1 MDVDGDGVLDNANP
15 LYYDGTQ
22 QMLSNQVTVNDPAYQ
37 VFEVTALAVL
47 PGGSQRMVQY
57 TVAPTIL
64 GLNFPSAL
72 TFDGPAPLY
81 NAPNSNPSG
90 MNGNDRSGSNQLA
103 GCTVPAQ
110 AAKPAIGV
118 VTTGDITNATSGIPA
133 NRLNNYLGEGG
144 TPSVENVAGLLP
156 TNEQSV
162 TNLQNL
168 VQNITKV
175 ANSVVAGPA
184 NGLTAAQLGS
194 AANPQIT
201 VVNGD
206 LTLSGS
212 GTGYGILVVTGTLT
226 FSGGWGWRG
235 VVLVVGQGNMQ
246 ESGGGNNE
254 FDGAVLVAKTLD
266 AAGNPLATLG
276 TPVLNWNGG
285 GGNGIFYDSC
295 WINNATAGLTYKVL
309 SFREISQ

>member
-1 MDVDGDGVLDNANP
+1 
-15 LYYDGTQ
+15 
-22 QMLSNQVTVNDPAYQ
+22 
-37 VFEVTALAVL
+37 
-47 PGGSQRMVQY
+47 MVQY

-64 GLNFPSAL
+64 GLTFPSAL
-72 TFDGPAPLY
+72 TFDGPAPAY
-81 NAPNSNPSG
+81 SAPSSNPSG

-103 GCTVPAQ
+103 GCTVPVQ
-110 AAKPAIGV
+110 PAKSAIGV
-118 VTTGDITNATSGIPA
+118 VTTGDISTAVSGIPA
-133 NRLNNYLGEGG
+133 NRLNNYQGAGG
-144 TPSVENVAGLLP
+144 APSVEDVTGLLP
-156 TNEQSV
+156 QNEQSV
-162 TNLQNL
+162 ADLQKL

-175 ANSVVAGPA
+175 ANTVVAGPA
-184 NGLTAAQLGS
+184 NGLTAAETGS
-194 AANPQIT
+194 ATNPQIT

-206 LTLSGS
+206 LTLSGN

-276 TPVLNWNGG
+276 TPTLNWNGG
-285 GGNGIFYDSC
+285 GGNGVFYDSC